1 MSDAVLSAVITGT
14 FALIGVVISNLL
26 ASKKTE
32 QAIAVNQ
39 AVTETKIGELTREVR
54 EHNDFARRM
63 PLMEHDVKDL
73 QRRVGQLE
81 TYHRQPVNPVN

>member
-81 TYHRQPVNPVN
+81 TYHRQPVNPAN